1 MTMTTFSKKMANRG
15 DYSLELVCCVY
26 NNNNNNNNNTALA
39 ACHFYD
45 SEGGDTMFLI
55 DIEFDSNNLYQP
67 YMPVVFKDVYS
78 INSRGIDWDEAMQDV
93 IRGAIRDTIRDS
105 IHSSDAEPSK
115 GQHTNFTT
123 AVKCVVNKPLNSS
136 IQDTW
141 EWFKKAVTA

>member
-1 MTMTTFSKKMANRG
+1 MAMTTFSKKMANRW

-26 NNNNNNNNNTALA
+26 NNNAALA

-45 SEGGDTMFLI
+45 NEGGDTMFLI

-78 INSRGIDWDEAMQDV
+78 LNSRGIDWDEAMQDV
-93 IRGAIRDTIRDS
+93 IRGAIRDTIR
-105 IHSSDAEPSK
+105 IRSSDAEPSK
-115 GQHTNFTT
+115 GPHTSFTA